1 MGNLRVIS
9 GKARG
14 HHLKDVPGDTTRP
27 ITDRVKEAVFNILS
41 SDIED
46 ATMLDLFGGTGAVG
60 IEALSRGARFVRFV
74 EINRLA
80 QQVILDNLASTRLSE
95 NAQLVRGD
103 AFKVLQQPPDRAFD
117 YIYIAPPQ
125 YKQMWSKA
133 MRLLDENPGW
143 LSEDAW
149 VIVQIH
155 PVEYEELH
163 LVHLVEFDQRDYGS
177 TIVVFY
183 AIRSEPATD
192 HVHHRNSLE
201 TLGDLPASNPST
213 GEE

>member
-1 MGNLRVIS
+1 
-9 GKARG
+9 
-14 HHLKDVPGDTTRP
+14 
-27 ITDRVKEAVFNILS
+27 
-41 SDIED
+41 
-46 ATMLDLFGGTGAVG
+46 
-60 IEALSRGARFVRFV
+60 
-74 EINRLA
+74 
-80 QQVILDNLASTRLSE
+80 
-95 NAQLVRGD
+95 
-103 AFKVLQQPPDRAFD
+103 
-117 YIYIAPPQ
+117 
-125 YKQMWSKA
+125 